1 MKLSFFMVLASV
13 VVACS
18 SSPPTSDR
26 DVFGNLFHEPPPP
39 VTSSRISSRLLL
51 NQRITQKLDHFDSAN
66 TLTWEMR
73 YFSNSEHYVP
83 GGPIFIYVGGEW
95 EISYGWVTGG
105 HIYDMA
111 KELNGFVFYTEHRYY
126 GKSYPTR

>member
-1 MKLSFFMVLASV
+1 
-13 VVACS
+13 
-18 SSPPTSDR
+18 
-26 DVFGNLFHEPPPP
+26 
-39 VTSSRISSRLLL
+39 
-51 NQRITQKLDHFDSAN
+51 
-66 TLTWEMR
+66 MR